1 MPNGNPE
8 TIPYGYSFLSPGLT
22 SLTRFSMACRYV
34 SFAYLLPFSAL
45 SRSRWSCAFL
55 AICSGAR
62 QPKFNPFW
70 NRASGINDLYRYGQG
85 SCCPIV
91 GTSIRAFHGLHDD
104 ACPAGGHYLSTQS
117 ARSRFTTTIWST
129 RLTFHGTSPRNR
141 DDIILPVRFVTQQH
155 FLGGFLGVSIPRS
168 TNGSD
173 QTGQQKSTSS
183 FAF

>member
-1 MPNGNPE
+1 MQVCF
-8 TIPYGYSFLSPGLT
+8 I
-22 SLTRFSMACRYV
+22 C
-34 SFAYLLPFSAL
+34 LPFSTL
-45 SRSRWSCAFL
+45 SRGRWSCAFL

-155 FLGGFLGVSIPRS
+155 FLGGGFRSKHSEVHERIRPDGSAEVDFVICFLKTKG
-168 TNGSD
+168 
-173 QTGQQKSTSS
+173 
-183 FAF
+183 